1 MTAMTFLAI
10 IGAAVLAVLLLV
22 PVGVGLML
30 LGGGVLTFTV
40 TRRYGGVPVTVR
52 RRFGRE
58 TGWRWVEDQH
68 QTPWQYGAYSFDDM
82 EDK

>member
-1 MTAMTFLAI
+1 MTFLAI
-10 IGAAVLAVLLLV
+10 IGAAVLALLLLV

-30 LGGGVLTFTV
+30 LGGGILTFTV
-40 TRRYGGVPVTVR
+40 TRRYGGLPVTMR

-68 QTPWQYGAYSFDDM
+68 PTR
-82 EDK
+82 

>member
-1 MTAMTFLAI
+1 MTTMTLLAT

-30 LGGGVLTFTV
+30 LRGGVLTFTW
-40 TRRYGGVPVTVR
+40 TQQYDGEPVTVR
-52 RRFGRE
+52 KRFGRE

-68 QTPWQYGAYSFDDM
+68 PTR
-82 EDK
+82 

>member
-1 MTAMTFLAI
+1 MGLLVI
-10 IGAAVLAVLLLV
+10 IGAVVLAVFLLV

-40 TRRYGGVPVTVR
+40 TQRCGGVPVTTR

-58 TGWRWVEDQH
+58 TGWRWVEDQR

>member
-1 MTAMTFLAI
+1 MTFLAI
-10 IGAAVLAVLLLV
+10 IGAVVLAVLLLV

-40 TRRYGGVPVTVR
+40 TRRYGDKLMVVR
-52 RRFGRE
+52 KRFGRE
-58 TGWRWVEDQH
+58 TGWRWVEDQR